1 MRKYVCIRAL
11 NLRDAKL
18 GLANQNATI
27 VRSNVEQVD
36 PAFRNL
42 VYGLEAQGLKNK
54 IDECPLFC
62 FLVEDKKGIDFNQ
75 FNEVEVSFPME
86 WFESAKS
93 TVRHLTGL
101 AYCEATSE
109 LANGLELKDQSR
121 KVVYQRPKAV

>member
-42 VYGLEAQGLKNK
+42 VYGLEAKGLKNK

-62 FLVEDKKGIDFNQ
+62 FLIEDKKDIDYTQ
-75 FNEVEVSFPME
+75 FNEIEVTFSMD

-101 AYCEATSE
+101 AYCEATSQ
-109 LANGLELKDQSR
+109 LASTLSLKDQNR
-121 KVVYQRPKAV
+121 KIVYQRPKAV